1 MTTAEKVMAVL
12 AGVAEIDDIDQ
23 HADAPLYD
31 LHLLDSLKTVE
42 LIIAFSDEFGIDL
55 SPAEIDRS
63 EWATPRKIA
72 AYVAGRV
79 QA

>member
-1 MTTAEKVMAVL
+1 MAVL
-12 AGVAEIDDIDQ
+12 ADVAEIDDIDQ
-23 HADAPLYD
+23 HADAALYD

-42 LIIAFSDEFGIDL
+42 LIIAFSDEFGIEL
-55 SPAEIDRS
+55 SPAEIDRG

-72 AYVAGRV
+72 AYIEGRV

>member
-1 MTTAEKVMAVL
+1 MAVL
-12 AGVAEIDDIDQ
+12 ADVAEIDDIDQ

-42 LIIAFSDEFGIDL
+42 LIVAFCDEFGIEL

-72 AYVAGRV
+72 AYIEGRVPEGRV